1 MIYRMNK
8 IKEFINENRH
18 FLAYIFVPLFI
29 VVLIVVF
36 RPKYENRSDNKVL
49 EQIQVEQQKQIDY
62 LRFKTDSLN
71 KELIIKK
78 KLDAELQSR
87 SENEIIDLRLQI
99 KAIKNNANAKKDINN
114 NADLEQSFDI
124 LTSNIKKRQR

>member
-1 MIYRMNK
+1 MKQFIIQNK
-8 IKEFINENRH
+8 T
-18 FLAYIFVPLFI
+18 FLMFVFLLLVIIIFFATKKPKI
-29 VVLIVVF
+29 VTY
-36 RPKYENRSDNKVL
+36 KSDNKVL
-49 EQIQVEQQKQIDY
+49 EQIQAEQQKQIDY
-62 LRFKTDSLN
+62 LRFKIDSLN

-78 KLDAELQSR
+78 KLDAELQSK

-114 NADLEQSFDI
+114 NADLDQSFDI

>member
-1 MIYRMNK
+1 M
-8 IKEFINENRH
+8 
-18 FLAYIFVPLFI
+18 
-29 VVLIVVF
+29 
-36 RPKYENRSDNKVL
+36 L

-114 NADLEQSFDI
+114 NADLEQSYDI
-124 LTSNIKKRQR
+124 LTNNIKKRQR

>member
-1 MIYRMNK
+1 MKQFIIQNK
-8 IKEFINENRH
+8 T
-18 FLAYIFVPLFI
+18 FLMFVFLLLVIIIFFATKKPKI
-29 VVLIVVF
+29 VTY
-36 RPKYENRSDNKVL
+36 KSDNKVL
-49 EQIQVEQQKQIDY
+49 EQIQAEQQKQIDY
-62 LRFKTDSLN
+62 LRFKIDSLN

-114 NADLEQSFDI
+114 NADLEQSYDI
-124 LTSNIKKRQR
+124 LTNNIKKRQR

>member
-1 MIYRMNK
+1 MKQFIIQNK
-8 IKEFINENRH
+8 T
-18 FLAYIFVPLFI
+18 FLMFVFLLLVIIIFFATKKPKI
-29 VVLIVVF
+29 VTY
-36 RPKYENRSDNKVL
+36 KSDNKVL
-49 EQIQVEQQKQIDY
+49 EQIQAEQQKQIDY
-62 LRFKTDSLN
+62 LRFKIDSLN

-78 KLDAELQSR
+78 KLDAELQSK

-124 LTSNIKKRQR
+124 LTSNITKRQR

>member
-1 MIYRMNK
+1 MKQFIIQNK
-8 IKEFINENRH
+8 TFLMFVFLLLVIIIFFAIKK
-18 FLAYIFVPLFI
+18 PKI
-29 VVLIVVF
+29 VTY
-36 RPKYENRSDNKVL
+36 KSDNKVL
-49 EQIQVEQQKQIDY
+49 EQIQAEQQKQIDY
-62 LRFKTDSLN
+62 LRFKIDSLN

-78 KLDAELQSR
+78 KLDAELQSK

-124 LTSNIKKRQR
+124 LTINIKKRQR

>member
-1 MIYRMNK
+1 MKQFIIQNK
-8 IKEFINENRH
+8 T
-18 FLAYIFVPLFI
+18 FLKFVFLLLVIIIFFATKKPKI
-29 VVLIVVF
+29 VTY
-36 RPKYENRSDNKVL
+36 KSDNKVL
-49 EQIQVEQQKQIDY
+49 EQIQAEQQKQIDY
-62 LRFKTDSLN
+62 LRFKIDSLN

-78 KLDAELQSR
+78 KLDAELQSK

>member
-1 MIYRMNK
+1 MKQFIIQNK
-8 IKEFINENRH
+8 T
-18 FLAYIFVPLFI
+18 FLMFVFLLLVIIIFFATKKPKI
-29 VVLIVVF
+29 VTY
-36 RPKYENRSDNKVL
+36 KSDNKVL
-49 EQIQVEQQKQIDY
+49 EQIQAEQQKQIDY
-62 LRFKTDSLN
+62 LRFKIDSLN

-78 KLDAELQSR
+78 KLDAELQSK

-114 NADLEQSFDI
+114 SADLEQSFDI

>member
-1 MIYRMNK
+1 MKQFIIQNK
-8 IKEFINENRH
+8 T
-18 FLAYIFVPLFI
+18 FLMFVFLLLVIIIFFATKKPKI
-29 VVLIVVF
+29 VTY
-36 RPKYENRSDNKVL
+36 KSDNKVL
-49 EQIQVEQQKQIDY
+49 EQIQAEQQKQIDY

-114 NADLEQSFDI
+114 NADLEQSYDI
-124 LTSNIKKRQR
+124 LTNNIKKRQR

>member
-1 MIYRMNK
+1 MKQFIIQNK
-8 IKEFINENRH
+8 T
-18 FLAYIFVPLFI
+18 FLMFVFLLLVIIIFFATKKPKI
-29 VVLIVVF
+29 VTY
-36 RPKYENRSDNKVL
+36 KSDNKVL
-49 EQIQVEQQKQIDY
+49 EQIQAEQQKQIDY

-78 KLDAELQSR
+78 KLDAELQSK

-114 NADLEQSFDI
+114 NADLEQSYDI
-124 LTSNIKKRQR
+124 LTNNIKKRQR

>member
-1 MIYRMNK
+1 M
-8 IKEFINENRH
+8 
-18 FLAYIFVPLFI
+18 
-29 VVLIVVF
+29 
-36 RPKYENRSDNKVL
+36 L
-49 EQIQVEQQKQIDY
+49 EQIQAEQQKQIDY
-62 LRFKTDSLN
+62 LRFKIDSLN

-78 KLDAELQSR
+78 KLDAELQSK

>member
-1 MIYRMNK
+1 MKQFIIQNK
-8 IKEFINENRH
+8 T
-18 FLAYIFVPLFI
+18 FLMFVFLLLVIIIFFATKKPKI
-29 VVLIVVF
+29 VTY
-36 RPKYENRSDNKVL
+36 KSDNKVL
-49 EQIQVEQQKQIDY
+49 EQIQAEQQKQIDY
-62 LRFKTDSLN
+62 LRFKIDSLN

-78 KLDAELQSR
+78 ILDAELQSK

>member
-1 MIYRMNK
+1 MKQFIIQNK
-8 IKEFINENRH
+8 T
-18 FLAYIFVPLFI
+18 FLMFVFLLLVIIIFFATKKPKI
-29 VVLIVVF
+29 VTY
-36 RPKYENRSDNKVL
+36 KSDNKVL
-49 EQIQVEQQKQIDY
+49 EQIQAEQQKQIDY
-62 LRFKTDSLN
+62 LRFKIDSLN

-78 KLDAELQSR
+78 KLDAELQSK

>member
-1 MIYRMNK
+1 MKQFIIQNK
-8 IKEFINENRH
+8 T
-18 FLAYIFVPLFI
+18 FLMFVFLLLVIIIFFATKKPKI
-29 VVLIVVF
+29 VTY
-36 RPKYENRSDNKVL
+36 KSDNKVL
-49 EQIQVEQQKQIDY
+49 EQIQAEQQKQIDY
-62 LRFKTDSLN
+62 LRFKIDSLN

>member
-1 MIYRMNK
+1 MKQFIIQNK
-8 IKEFINENRH
+8 T
-18 FLAYIFVPLFI
+18 FLMFVFLLLVIIIFFATKKPKI
-29 VVLIVVF
+29 VTY
-36 RPKYENRSDNKVL
+36 KSDNKVL
-49 EQIQVEQQKQIDY
+49 EQIQAEQQKQIDY

-78 KLDAELQSR
+78 KLDAELQSK